1 MPKPKRGPRLGAGPD
16 HQKQIL
22 ANQAAQLFVHGR
34 IRTTHTKAKTLRPYA
49 ERLITK
55 AKRGDLHARRQVL
68 AKLRDR
74 DVTAYLFEEV
84 APRFAERN
92 GGYTRI
98 LKLGPRKGDNA
109 PMALIEL
116 IELGEGGGAE
126 AVADAKA
133 ERSKGLMGRLRSRFG
148 GGGDE
153 PEAQDLSFEEDPDAA
168 EGLDAETLPDVEDA
182 DDTPHGPAQEPTPP
196 AGDPGAPPDQAE
208 DVPDAGRTTGGGDP
222 TKNP

>member
-1 MPKPKRGPRLGAGPD
+1 MPKPKRGPRLGSGPD

-22 ANQAAQLFVHGR
+22 ANQASQLFMHGR
-34 IRTTHTKAKTLRPYA
+34 IRTTQTKAKTLRPYA

-55 AKRGDLHARRQVL
+55 AKQGDLHARRQIL
-68 AKLRDR
+68 SKLHDR

-92 GGYTRI
+92 GGYTRM

-109 PMALIEL
+109 PMALVEL
-116 IELGEGGGAE
+116 VDLGEGGGAD
-126 AVADAKA
+126 AVAEAKA
-133 ERSKGLMGRLRSRFG
+133 ERSKGLVGRLRSRFG
-148 GGGDE
+148 RGDDE
-153 PEAQDLSFEEDPDAA
+153 PEHDYDLEDTGTEQDVGAD
-168 EGLDAETLPDVEDA
+168 TLPDVEDA
-182 DDTPHGPAQEPTPP
+182 DDTPEGPAQEPTPP
-196 AGDPGAPPDQAE
+196 AGEPGAPPDQAE

>member
-22 ANQAAQLFVHGR
+22 ANQASQLFVHGR
-34 IRTTHTKAKTLRPYA
+34 IRTTTTKAKTLRPYA

-55 AKRGDLHARRQVL
+55 AKRGDLHARRQVQ

-92 GGYTRI
+92 GGYTRM

-109 PMALIEL
+109 PMAIIEL
-116 IELGEGGGAE
+116 VEFGEGGGAE
-126 AVADAKA
+126 AVAEAKA
-133 ERSKGLMGRLRSRFG
+133 DRSKGLMGRLRSRFG

-153 PEAQDLSFEEDPDAA
+153 PEEHDDDLEDTDTEQDGDA
-168 EGLDAETLPDVEDA
+168 GDLPDIEDT
-182 DDTPHGPAQEPTPP
+182 DDTPEGPAQEPPP
-196 AGDPGAPPDQAE
+196 AEEDPGAPADYAD

-222 TKNP
+222 TRNP